1 MRLSFRSKLIL
12 PNVCGMALLCVA
24 ILAATYRSIGNDM
37 TDRSN
42 DDVLRGVRV
51 AMQNID
57 ETLRQLLITARL
69 SAMRAEVVDAV
80 ERGDGAT
87 LRSLAQAIT
96 DNNAKRTITI
106 CNQQGQV
113 LARGHSDKA
122 GDSVM
127 NQTIV
132 VRALAGQPAQGIE
145 AGTVVKFAIRA
156 GYPVKRGDKVL
167 GAITCGI
174 DATVDHAF
182 VDQVKEVQGLDC
194 TLFQQEM
201 RVSTTVR
208 RDGERA
214 LGTPLNNPAI
224 AAAVL
229 QKGETYVGN
238 NQIVGK
244 PYTTAYSPLR
254 DADNKI
260 AGMLFVGRPLDD
272 LTRARQRLVFVV
284 LGCMAVFC
292 SINVGFSAW
301 WAGRI
306 SGGVRRMAAMLRD
319 IAEGEGDL
327 TKRLA
332 VETRDEFGDMAASF
346 NAFVQKLQ
354 DTIRQIAANTSTLAG
369 ASTELS
375 ATAAQLAQG
384 AERADA
390 EAATVAS
397 AAGEMSHNMEQASTA
412 TAAMSENMKTVARAT
427 GEMTASISEIAGNAE
442 RAAKTAGDAAGITEQ
457 SNARIMQLGAAAN
470 EIGKVIEVIQDI
482 AEQTNLLALN
492 ATIEAARA
500 GEAGKGFAVVAT
512 EVKEL
517 AKQTGLATED
527 IRQRI
532 QAIQASSNEVV
543 TSIGQ
548 ISAVIGQVNEISRT
562 IASAVEEQSITTRQI
577 AQNIGETST
586 AAGAVLAGVNHA
598 AAATLDITRNIRGV
612 DEASK
617 QTSEGA
623 RQTSTA
629 GEQLSRL
636 AEDLDA
642 LVHRFKI

>member
-12 PNVCGMALLCVA
+12 PNVFGMALLCGA
-24 ILAATYRSIGNDM
+24 ILGATYHNINRDL
-37 TDRSN
+37 TERSN
-42 DDVLRGVRV
+42 ADVQRGVRV
-51 AMQNID
+51 AMHSI
-57 ETLRQLLITARL
+57 EGTLQQLQTTADLL
-69 SAMRAEVVDAV
+69 STRMEIVDAV
-80 ERGDGAT
+80 QRGDGAT
-87 LRSLAQAIT
+87 LRSLARAVS
-96 DNNAKRTITI
+96 DNNSKRTITI

-122 GDSVM
+122 GDSVLS
-127 NQTIV
+127 QTIV
-132 VRALAGQPAQGIE
+132 VHALAGKPARGVE
-145 AGTVVKFAIRA
+145 AGTAVKFAIRA
-156 GYPVKRGDKVL
+156 GSPIKRGDKVL

-174 DATVDHAF
+174 DAASDHAF
-182 VDQVKEVQGLDC
+182 VDKVKDLQGLDC
-194 TLFQQEM
+194 TIFQQDL

-208 RDGERA
+208 RNGERA

-260 AGMLFVGRPLDD
+260 VGMLFVGRPLDD
-272 LTRARQRLVFVV
+272 LTRALQRLVFVV
-284 LGCMAVFC
+284 LGCMAIFGAV
-292 SINVGFSAW
+292 NVGFSAW

-319 IAEGEGDL
+319 VAEGEGDL
-327 TKRLA
+327 TKRLS

-390 EAATVAS
+390 EAATVSS
-397 AAGEMSHNMEQASTA
+397 AAGEVSHNMDQASTA
-412 TAAMSENMKTVARAT
+412 TAAMSENIKTVARAT
-427 GEMTASISEIAGNAE
+427 GEMTSSISEIAGNAE
-442 RAAKTAGDAAGITEQ
+442 RAAQVAGDAAGLTEQ

-532 QAIQASSNEVV
+532 QAIQTSSKEVV
-543 TSIGQ
+543 ASIGQ
-548 ISAVIGQVNEISRT
+548 ISAVIGQVNEISKT
-562 IASAVEEQSITTRQI
+562 IAAAVDEQNITARQI
-577 AQNIGETST
+577 AQNIGETAT
-586 AAGAVLAGVNHA
+586 AADTVLAGVNHA
-598 AAATLDITRNIRGV
+598 AAATRDITRNIIGV
-612 DEASK
+612 DDASK

-636 AEDLDA
+636 AEELDS
-642 LVHRFKI
+642 LVRRFKV